1 MTKSSLESAFED
13 EDFLL
18 DPRVWVAVYNKQND
32 HGTMKKFY
40 SNVITGKST
49 EYLDPE
55 QFCTFTDFE
64 SQTEKCS

>member
-32 HGTMKKFY
+32 HGWHY
-40 SNVITGKST
+40 
-49 EYLDPE
+49 
-55 QFCTFTDFE
+55 
-64 SQTEKCS
+64 EKVLFKCNHWKIYRVS